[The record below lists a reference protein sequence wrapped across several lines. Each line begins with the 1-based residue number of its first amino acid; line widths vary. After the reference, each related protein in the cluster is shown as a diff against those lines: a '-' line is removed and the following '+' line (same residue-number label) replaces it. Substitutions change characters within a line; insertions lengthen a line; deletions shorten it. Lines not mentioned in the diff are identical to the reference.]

1 MKPGVRPVL
10 NGFSPTCL
18 YHTIKLPAMPKI
30 AILGYGKMGKAIE
43 QLALDAGDEI
53 TLRISSENARECTA
67 SNLKRAEVA
76 IDFSHPDTGFKHI
89 EACLRAGVP
98 VVSGT
103 TGWLHRY
110 EAAVQ
115 LCEQVQGAFF
125 YASNFSIGVNLLF
138 ALNQK
143 LAELMEDWPGYQPSM
158 TEIHHTQKLDAP
170 SGTAITLAE
179 AIIKQLSRVEG
190 WTEAESA
197 AEGLLP
203 IQAIR
208 EGDVKGTHEVR
219 YTSEVDTLTIRHEAH
234 SREGFARG
242 ALQAAHWLI
251 GKRGVFGMQD
261 MLGI

>member
-1 MKPGVRPVL
+1 
-10 NGFSPTCL
+10 
-18 YHTIKLPAMPKI
+18 
-30 AILGYGKMGKAIE
+30 MGKAIE
-43 QLALDAGDEI
+43 KLALEAGDEI
-53 TLRISSENARECTA
+53 TLRLSSENAEACTA
-67 SNLKRAEVA
+67 DNLRRAEVA
-76 IDFSHPDTGFKHI
+76 IDFSHPETGFRHI

-110 EAAVQ
+110 EEAVE
-115 LCEQVQGAFF
+115 LCTRTQGAFF

-179 AIIKQLSRVEG
+179 TIIKRLSRLEG
-190 WTEAESA
+190 WAEGENA

-203 IQAIR
+203 IHAIR

-219 YTSEVDTLTIRHEAH
+219 YKSGVDTLTIRHEAH
-234 SREGFARG
+234 SREGFAKG
-242 ALQAAHWLI
+242 ALQAAHWLV
-251 GKRGVFGMQD
+251 GKQGVFGMQD